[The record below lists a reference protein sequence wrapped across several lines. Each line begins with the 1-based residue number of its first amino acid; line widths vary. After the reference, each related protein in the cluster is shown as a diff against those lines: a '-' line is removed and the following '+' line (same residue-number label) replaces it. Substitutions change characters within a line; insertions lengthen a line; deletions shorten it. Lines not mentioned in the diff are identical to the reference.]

1 MLDSLASNCW
11 VNMERNFS
19 LEISVE
25 SVDAAMAAE
34 RGGARRIE
42 LCSNA
47 REGGTTPSR
56 ELMRAVRE
64 RVSLPIFSMVRPRA
78 GNFVYTDKEFGAM
91 QREIEATKECR
102 MDGVVLGLLDADG
115 EVDIAR
121 TKQLVD
127 LVRPLPIT
135 FHRAFDECADLR
147 VSLEDVIKTGA
158 TRLLTSGGKRTA
170 SEALD
175 VLEELVR
182 IAGERLVV
190 MPGSGLH
197 AGNVRETVQKT
208 GAREYHAGLSSVV
221 ADAANNL
228 GAFEKEVRKL
238 SAALANCD

>member
-1 MLDSLASNCW
+1 MQSHFL
-11 VNMERNFS
+11 

-25 SVDAAMAAE
+25 SVEAAMAAE
-34 RGGARRIE
+34 RGGAQRIE

-78 GNFVYTDKEFGAM
+78 GNFIYTDKEFEAM
-91 QREIEATKECR
+91 RHEIEAAKECR
-102 MDGVVLGLLDADG
+102 TDGVVLGLLDAG
-115 EVDIAR
+115 GAVDIAR
-121 TKQLVD
+121 TKQLVE
-127 LVRPLPIT
+127 LARPLPVT

-170 SEALD
+170 PEALD
-175 VLEELVR
+175 VLGDLVQ
-182 IAGERLVV
+182 IADGRLIA

-197 AGNVRETVQKT
+197 AGNIREAVAKT

-221 ADAANNL
+221 ADPANNL
-228 GAFEKEVRKL
+228 GAFEKEVRKF
-238 SAALANCD
+238 AVTLANCD